1 MSRAERTGP
10 PDGGP
15 VARGPGV
22 RAVSAL
28 PMWVLGSAFLVDA
41 LDQNVIRGLI
51 PQLRAHFGVGDVA
64 IGLLM
69 SAFVLVNGLVT
80 LPAGYLAD
88 RWRRTRA
95 ASATMAVW
103 SGVSAA
109 CAAAPTFG
117 VLVALRGALGFGQGV
132 TDPSASSLIPDY
144 YVLGRRGRA
153 FSVQQCLTFVGTG
166 VGVLIGGLV
175 GPALGWRAALVV
187 ASLPGLLVALALWR
201 LPEPTRG
208 AADRVQ
214 AGVADH
220 LELVDPGAPRTP
232 LFDRGIRAFLAD
244 LGRGVARDV
253 RVIVS
258 IPTLRFALAGVSAVL
273 FVLTAVASWMT
284 VFYQR
289 QLGLTQGQATTA
301 FLVMVVAGGI
311 PGVVVGGRV
320 ADRLVTR
327 LAGARVVL
335 PGVELAVA
343 TTVIIVSLADL
354 PLAACLPL
362 QLVGFFFAT
371 SAVPAL
377 RAGLTDAVPSHLR
390 GTGFGTFNLVSVVCG
405 TAAAP
410 LVTAVVAQHFGGNLR
425 TAFLVVLPLAYPG
438 AALLI
443 AARRHLQADTLR
455 LLEVVARAA
464 ADDARDRG
472 ATAPSDRDRPVELP

>member
-1 MSRAERTGP
+1 MTGAGRPGP
-10 PDGGP
+10 PEGGP
-15 VARGPGV
+15 AAGSPGAPRAPV
-22 RAVSAL
+22 AVSVL
-28 PMWVLGSAFLVDA
+28 PMWVLGATFLVDS
-41 LDQNVIRGLI
+41 LDQNVIRGLV
-51 PQLRAHFGVGDVA
+51 PQLRAHFGVGDLA

-69 SAFVLVNGLVT
+69 SAFVLVNGVVT

-88 RWRRTRA
+88 RWHRTRA
-95 ASATMAVW
+95 ASAAMAAW
-103 SGVSAA
+103 SAVSAS

-117 VLVALRGALGFGQGV
+117 ILVALRGALGFGQGI

-153 FSVQQCLTFVGTG
+153 FSVQQCLSFVGTG

-175 GPALGWRAALVV
+175 GPTFGWRAALVV
-187 ASLPGLLVALALWR
+187 ASVPGLVVVVALWR
-201 LPEPTRG
+201 LPEPARG
-208 AADRVQ
+208 AADRLQ

-220 LELVDPGAPRTP
+220 LELVDPAAPRPP
-232 LFDRGIRAFLAD
+232 LFDRGVGAFCGDLA
-244 LGRGVARDV
+244 RGVVRDV

-258 IPTLRFALAGVSAVL
+258 IPTLRFALVGVSAVL

-311 PGVVVGGRV
+311 PGVIVGGRV

-327 LAGARVVL
+327 LVGARVVL
-335 PGVELAVA
+335 PGIELAVA
-343 TTVIIVSLADL
+343 TTFIIVSLADL

-371 SAVPAL
+371 AAVPAL

-390 GTGFGTFNLVSVVCG
+390 GTGFGTFNLASVVCG

-410 LVTAVVAQHFGGNLR
+410 LVTAFFAQRFGGDLR
-425 TAFLVVLPLAYPG
+425 TAFLIVLPLAYPG
-438 AALLI
+438 AALLL
-443 AARRHLQADTLR
+443 AARRHLEEDTVR
-455 LLEVVARAA
+455 LLAVVAGAA
-464 ADDARDRG
+464 EEQARP
-472 ATAPSDRDRPVELP
+472 A

>member
-1 MSRAERTGP
+1 MTGASQPGP
-10 PDGGP
+10 PSGGP
-15 VARGPGV
+15 VAGATSPAV
-22 RAVSAL
+22 PNRAVSAL
-28 PMWVLGSAFLVDA
+28 PMWVLGCTFMVDS

-69 SAFVLVNGLVT
+69 SAFVLVNGLIT

-88 RWRRTRA
+88 RWRRTKA
-95 ASATMAVW
+95 ASAAMTVW

-117 VLVALRGALGFGQGV
+117 ALVVLRGALGFGQGV

-153 FSVQQCLTFVGTG
+153 FSVQQSLAFVGTG

-175 GPALGWRAALVV
+175 GPAFGWRAALVV
-187 ASLPGLLVALALWR
+187 ASLPGLLVAAALWR
-201 LPEPTRG
+201 LPEPVRG

-214 AGVADH
+214 VGATDH
-220 LELVDPGAPRTP
+220 LELVDPTAPRAP
-232 LFDRGIRAFLAD
+232 LFDQGVRSFMAD
-244 LGRGVARDV
+244 LARGVGRDV

-289 QLGLTQGQATTA
+289 QLGLTQGQATVA

-311 PGVVVGGRV
+311 PGVIVGGRV

-327 LAGARVVL
+327 ITGARVVL
-335 PGVELAVA
+335 PGVELTVA
-343 TTVIIVSLADL
+343 TTCLIVSLINL

-362 QLVGFFFAT
+362 QLIGFFFAT

-377 RAGLTDAVPSHLR
+377 RAGLTDAVPSNLR

-410 LVTAVVAQHFGGNLR
+410 LITAYFAQRFGGDLR
-425 TAFLVVLPLAYPG
+425 TAFLIVLPLAYPG
-438 AALLI
+438 AALLF
-443 AARRHLQADTLR
+443 AARRHLEADSLR
-455 LLEVVARAA
+455 LLAVVAQAA
-464 ADDARDRG
+464 EEQHHPA
-472 ATAPSDRDRPVELP
+472 